1 MLFVSKELVQKLHL
15 YILLFRIMNIF
26 NMLRK
31 VDIVLKTVV
40 TNITFVRIIISKI
53 IMFKGKMNFMDIL
66 VKFLLINI
74 AIKQFILKVSDFS
87 SLIFSDNIS
96 CFKMWLWQFF
106 TKYWSMLT
114 IDNRFNFNAY
124 MEFFSDFFHHVCNT
138 KSFKS

>member
-1 MLFVSKELVQKLHL
+1 
-15 YILLFRIMNIF
+15 
-26 NMLRK
+26 MLRK

-87 SLIFSDNIS
+87 SLIFQNVIMSDNS
-96 CFKMWLWQFF
+96 
-106 TKYWSMLT
+106 S
-114 IDNRFNFNAY
+114 
-124 MEFFSDFFHHVCNT
+124 ENT
-138 KSFKS
+138 DQC

>member
-1 MLFVSKELVQKLHL
+1 MSKQLVQKLQL
-15 YILLFRIMNIF
+15 YILLFMIMQIF

-96 CFKMWLWQFF
+96 CFKICLWHFFYKIDIELWLIIMWDFQLIWIQCWFGIFF
-106 TKYWSMLT
+106 PSYL
-114 IDNRFNFNAY
+114 
-124 MEFFSDFFHHVCNT
+124 
-138 KSFKS
+138 